1 MEWSGMSREQ
11 QPVKMESRQED
22 GKVTDGRKVLL
33 RFSNFVFFFFFGLG
47 PELRPVIILRFCL

>member
-33 RFSNFVFFFFFGLG
+33 RFSNFVFFFFLAWG
-47 PELRPVIILRFCL
+47 RS